1 MPRGLA
7 AAILTSLVAAC
18 ASIGPGTVPHDRI
31 DYASSIGN
39 SWKEQTLLNI
49 VKLRYADMPIF
60 LEVAQVIAGYQLQSA
75 LSGSFTLGNFT
86 ASLIDRLTAT
96 GGATAASTYT
106 DRPTV
111 VYSPLTGVDFL
122 KRLMTP
128 VPPSS
133 VLFMLQ
139 SGYSAERIMPIMLD
153 SINGLNSESNRL
165 RRPAD
170 PKFARLVELMREG
183 QLAGAI
189 QIRIERPKDGGES
202 SVLIF
207 GPSKD
212 PQLAARG
219 RELKSLLG
227 INPDLRE
234 LTVKYGGYSGRDDE
248 IDMMTRS
255 MLQIMLE
262 FAAVVQVPEADVVQG
277 KATPGLVETQAP
289 VPLNGPP
296 LRVLVT
302 ETPPRDAYVAVQYD
316 GRWFWIANTDIQ
328 SKNTF
333 VIIMLLFSIAD
344 TGAKGAGACRYDPC
358 QPVAALVRRER
369 MRTQPASFDD
379 NPLAI
384 DAAVKKPPGL
394 ARRIGTGFY
403 TRRAKHCRRP
413 SSFLSASTSSCL
425 RRTSCSPIMLS
436 P

>member
-1 MPRGLA
+1 MPQKLA
-7 AAILTSLVAAC
+7 GAVLTFSVAAC

-31 DYASSIGN
+31 DYGSSIGN

-75 LSGSFTLGNFT
+75 LSGSVSLGNFT
-86 ASLIDRLTAT
+86 ASLIDRLAAA
-96 GGATAASTYT
+96 GTAAAAGTYT

-111 VYSPLTGVDFL
+111 IYQPLTGVDFL
-122 KRLMTP
+122 RRLMTP

-153 SINGLNSESNRL
+153 SINGLSNESNRL

-170 PKFARLVELMREG
+170 PKFTRLVELMREG

-189 QIRIERPKDGGES
+189 QIRIERPKDGAES

-219 RELKSLLG
+219 KEIKNILG
-227 INPDLRE
+227 IKPDLKE
-234 LTVKYGGYSGRDDE
+234 LRVNYGGYSGKDDE

-262 FAAVVQVPEADVVQG
+262 FAAIVQVPESDVAQG
-277 KATPGLVETQAP
+277 KAGPGLVAPQAAA
-289 VPLNGPP
+289 LNSPP

-302 ETPPRDAYVAVQYD
+302 DPPPQDAYVAVQY
-316 GRWFWIANTDIQ
+316 GRRWFWIADTDIQ
-328 SKNTF
+328 SKYTF
-333 VIIMLLFSIAD
+333 GIIMLLFSIAD
-344 TGAKGAGACRYDPC
+344 TGVKGSA
-358 QPVAALVRRER
+358 PVV
-369 MRTQPASFDD
+369 TIPA
-379 NPLAI
+379 NQ
-384 DAAVKKPPGL
+384 
-394 ARRIGTGFY
+394 
-403 TRRAKHCRRP
+403 
-413 SSFLSASTSSCL
+413 
-425 RRTSCSPIMLS
+425 
-436 P
+436 